1 MNLTMMYLT
10 VAIAMNTSQIA
21 LFFFFSC
28 RLTLIKLSSIYFS
41 NEYIFN

>member
-21 LFFFFSC
+21 VFLLATGSH
-28 RLTLIKLSSIYFS
+28 
-41 NEYIFN
+41 

>member
-21 LFFFFSC
+21 VFFSY
-28 RLTLIKLSSIYFS
+28 RLTLIKLSMYFS